1 MVALLAAPDEYLE
14 EVLAATRDAQP
25 LPAPPPP
32 ASAPPA
38 SKIPVRARYL
48 FSLEQAEGRAYYAA
62 LVAPQLAS
70 LASWG

>member
-1 MVALLAAPDEYLE
+1 
-14 EVLAATRDAQP
+14 VLAATRDGGA

-48 FSLEQAEGRAYYAA
+48 FSLEQAR
-62 LVAPQLAS
+62 
-70 LASWG
+70 